1 MNLIRLSRAAGEFL
15 IRLVEQEPPVALQS
29 TLDEFAGDVGRE
41 LIAAGALIADGSTRS
56 VTLFDED
63 PPRNVDLIWLDQ
75 QRAYGYFSATDGF
88 VIPDQNS
95 LQLYR
100 VDFGWWLRWLT
111 AALDLVNA
119 GKPTVVIA
127 DACWIVGD
135 VWVTSRTK
143 VPLVFARRL
152 KSRSIALAVAASL
165 NHRPAENG
173 GIVLTT
179 SRQPSAVRW
188 PDRFEV
194 KWIQS
199 LLNSDGKDFVINN
212 AQLVARWT
220 LPGVSEPSNP
230 LSLSPDGRVLMLHGQ
245 ALHLRGP
252 VHRSIIRKLFNAHV
266 DGKPARTQDVLSEA
280 APTVDTIAKAFR
292 NSPHWVVLKPRIRTK
307 NGLSWFEL

>member
-75 QRAYGYFSATDGF
+75 QRAYGYFSAIDGF
-88 VIPDQNS
+88 VIPDHNS

-119 GKPTVVIA
+119 GKPTVVVT
-127 DACWIVGD
+127 DTCWVVGD
-135 VWVTSRTK
+135 IWVTSRTK

-152 KSRSIALAVAASL
+152 ASKSTADEVASSL
-165 NHRPAENG
+165 KRRGENG
-173 GIVLTT
+173 GIILTS
-179 SRQPSAVRW
+179 SRQFPSFNW
-188 PDRFEV
+188 SDGFEL
-194 KWIQS
+194 KSIQS
-199 LLNSDGKDFVINN
+199 LVNTD
-212 AQLVARWT
+212 
-220 LPGVSEPSNP
+220 
-230 LSLSPDGRVLMLHGQ
+230 
-245 ALHLRGP
+245 
-252 VHRSIIRKLFNAHV
+252 
-266 DGKPARTQDVLSEA
+266 
-280 APTVDTIAKAFR
+280 
-292 NSPHWVVLKPRIRTK
+292 
-307 NGLSWFEL
+307 